1 MGIHIVHP
9 YVPPARLRASI
20 IRTLWENSLCS
31 LATVSPRGRAHV
43 STAYFSWSPD
53 LQLYFLSDI
62 LSVHCRNLRTN
73 PSMAMAIFRADQEW
87 GKSDR
92 GLQLFGNCVRTRGL
106 ETMRAARL
114 YAKRFPTYSE
124 WVRPRQPKEQ
134 HQAER
139 LRTYRFYRFQ
149 PREIKILDEWQFGGG
164 VVVTARVVRD

>member
-1 MGIHIVHP
+1 MGIRIVHP

-20 IRTLWENSLCS
+20 VRTLRENALCA
-31 LATVSPRGRAHV
+31 LTTVTPRGRAHV
-43 STAYFSWSPD
+43 STAYFCWSPD

-73 PSMAMAIFRADQEW
+73 PSMAMAIYRSDQEW
-87 GKSDR
+87 GKADR
-92 GLQLFGNCVRTRGL
+92 GLQLFGNCVKARGL

-114 YAKRFPTYSE
+114 YSKRFPAYAE
-124 WVRPRQPKEQ
+124 WLRATSPRERRLAEQ
-134 HQAER
+134 

-164 VVVTARVVRD
+164 VVVTARVVRE